1 MKQTI
6 RHVGM
11 FIFMHIICCA
21 LHAQRFTNITLDGA
35 QTVYAI
41 MQDSQGLMW
50 IGTDAGL
57 FSYDGYHG
65 YRHFGDCTVANTRV
79 NALAQQSNMLYLATA
94 NGLQAFDL
102 DTYAYRPST
111 ATAAGTT
118 TTRKTPTEL
127 RVIDLRHGSDGYGSD
142 VYALLPTRRGLLKGT
157 ISGLYLGRRQIAF
170 CQGTQPLVNALAYD
184 AHRRCYWIGTEG
196 ALYRADLQLKSFT
209 RIDVLN
215 GHSIKCFALAAN
227 GTLYIGTDDG
237 LFSLAASGTISHY
250 QHDSHDASSIP
261 NNIVWACYVDKWQ
274 NVWIGTDN
282 GLSCLSSHTYYIYTP
297 LYKATLSNEG
307 NCLHAL
313 C

>member
-6 RHVGM
+6 RHIGM

-170 CQGTQPLVNALAYD
+170 CPGTQPLVNALAYD

-196 ALYRADLQLKSFT
+196 ALYRADLQLKSFPVST
-209 RIDVLN
+209 PSTVTP
-215 GHSIKCFALAAN
+215 SSALPLLPTAPC
-227 GTLYIGTDDG
+227 I
-237 LFSLAASGTISHY
+237 LAPTTASSPWLSVVPSVTISTT
-250 QHDSHDASSIP
+250 P
-261 NNIVWACYVDKWQ
+261 
-274 NVWIGTDN
+274 TTPRPFPTT
-282 GLSCLSSHTYYIYTP
+282 SC
-297 LYKATLSNEG
+297 G
-307 NCLHAL
+307 HAMSTSGRM
-313 C
+313 CG